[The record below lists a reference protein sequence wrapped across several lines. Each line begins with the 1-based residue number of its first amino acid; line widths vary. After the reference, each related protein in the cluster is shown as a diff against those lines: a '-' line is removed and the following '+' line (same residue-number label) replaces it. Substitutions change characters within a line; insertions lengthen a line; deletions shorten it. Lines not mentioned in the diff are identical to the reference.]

1 MTRLLSRG
9 VWTSHEIERLTR
21 GYITQ
26 REEPSC
32 SGSQAD
38 TLANLRSIIRNR
50 DSTVSPAFNNS
61 IICSKVNPACSP
73 ATANLKT
80 LAAIDGAAIPH
91 LVGKGYV
98 ARERSSV
105 TCITNKFG
113 RLVKPQLC
121 DSRCKIAIL

>member
-1 MTRLLSRG
+1 MNHDETPLSEVFG
-9 VWTSHEIERLTR
+9 TNHTWCH
-21 GYITQ
+21 ITQ

-38 TLANLRSIIRNR
+38 ALANLRSIIRNR
-50 DSTVSPAFNNS
+50 DSTVSPAFSNS
-61 IICSKVNPACSP
+61 IICSRVNPACSP

-80 LAAIDGAAIPH
+80 LAAMDGAAMPH

-98 ARERSSV
+98 AWDQSSV

-113 RLVKPQLC
+113 KCWCNRTFVRC
-121 DSRCKIAIL
+121 CCKIAIA